1 MCVDLGSARADDV
14 SAGIRELG
22 VSLAA
27 LVQSDLPGMGLDAG
41 DRPAAD
47 VEALLGIVAAAEY
60 ELGRRMSAASA
71 AGSLPIVGLGAM
83 PRARGWSTQWA
94 RRLARAAE
102 LAAQHPEVA
111 CAWARG
117 TITSEHVAALARGG
131 EALTDAEMQAVVG
144 ELTPLWGQLCPAAVL
159 RFVQAVVRLLHP
171 PCEPTPD
178 EVAAHDERCL
188 SFAVL
193 GDSVVLTGT
202 LPRIEGEMV
211 MAAVEAFAE
220 RLRVEADAIPS
231 AARRADGLVA
241 LVTTAAAAGSI
252 PTRGG
257 VPVALTV
264 TLDRTRAGDA
274 VWSTGRGHLLTS
286 AEQRF
291 VSCDCTMTAVEV
303 ASGRDGGGS
312 SRRCAHAGRADT
324 GQGPAGR
331 SVSDRVGALAEA
343 MLGDRV
349 VLSLGR
355 SQRTASESQR
365 RALAVRDRGCVIPG
379 CDVPPEACQVHHVRE
394 WSAGGTTDVDAM
406 VMLCWCHHRQVD
418 LGMWSIEPLA
428 PVPASVPIPAFVDDG
443 SCAAT
448 RANRDG
454 EWPANRGAPWR
465 IIRRP
470 RARWRM

>member
-1 MCVDLGSARADDV
+1 
-14 SAGIRELG
+14 
-22 VSLAA
+22 
-27 LVQSDLPGMGLDAG
+27 MGLDAG

-60 ELGRRMSAASA
+60 ELSRRMGAASA
-71 AGSLPIVGLGAM
+71 VGSLPLVGPGAM
-83 PRARGWSTQWA
+83 PRARGWSTQWS
-94 RRLARAAE
+94 RRLARAGE
-102 LAAQHPEVA
+102 LADRHPAVA

-117 TITSEHVAALARGG
+117 TITSEHVDALARGG
-131 EALTDAEMQAVVG
+131 DPLTEAEMRAVVD
-144 ELTPLWGQLCPAAVL
+144 ELTPLWGQLSPAAVV

-171 PCEPTPD
+171 PADPTAD

-220 RLRVEADAIPS
+220 RLRSEADRLPG

-241 LVTTAAAAGSI
+241 LVATAAAAGSI

-274 VWSTGRGHLLTS
+274 LWSTGRGHLLTS

-291 VSCDCTMTAVEV
+291 VSCDCTVTAVEV
-303 ASGRDGGGS
+303 ASARDGGS
-312 SRRCAHAGRADT
+312 SGRCAPAGPSAT

-331 SVSDRVGALAEA
+331 SVSERVGALAEA

-355 SQRTASESQR
+355 SQRTASEFQR

-379 CDVPPEACQVHHVRE
+379 CDVPPEACQVHHVQE
-394 WSAGGTTDVDAM
+394 WSAGGSTDVDTM
-406 VMLCWCHHRQVD
+406 VMLCWSHHRQVD
-418 LGMWSIEPLA
+418 LGMWGIEPLA
-428 PVPASVPIPAFVDDG
+428 PTTAPSSSPPIARTR
-443 SCAAT
+443 SIAAT
-448 RANRDG
+448 SGHHPG

-465 IIRRP
+465 IVRRP
-470 RARWRM
+470 RARWRL

>member
-178 EVAAHDERCL
+178 EVAAHEERCL

-193 GDSVVLTGT
+193 GDSVVLTG
-202 LPRIEGEMV
+202 PC
-211 MAAVEAFAE
+211 
-220 RLRVEADAIPS
+220 
-231 AARRADGLVA
+231 
-241 LVTTAAAAGSI
+241 
-252 PTRGG
+252 
-257 VPVALTV
+257 
-264 TLDRTRAGDA
+264 
-274 VWSTGRGHLLTS
+274 H
-286 AEQRF
+286 
-291 VSCDCTMTAVEV
+291 
-303 ASGRDGGGS
+303 
-312 SRRCAHAGRADT
+312 
-324 GQGPAGR
+324 
-331 SVSDRVGALAEA
+331 
-343 MLGDRV
+343 
-349 VLSLGR
+349 
-355 SQRTASESQR
+355 ES
-365 RALAVRDRGCVIPG
+365 
-379 CDVPPEACQVHHVRE
+379 
-394 WSAGGTTDVDAM
+394 
-406 VMLCWCHHRQVD
+406 
-418 LGMWSIEPLA
+418 
-428 PVPASVPIPAFVDDG
+428 
-443 SCAAT
+443 
-448 RANRDG
+448 
-454 EWPANRGAPWR
+454 
-465 IIRRP
+465 
-470 RARWRM
+470 RARW

>member
-1 MCVDLGSARADDV
+1 
-14 SAGIRELG
+14 
-22 VSLAA
+22 
-27 LVQSDLPGMGLDAG
+27 
-41 DRPAAD
+41 
-47 VEALLGIVAAAEY
+47 
-60 ELGRRMSAASA
+60 
-71 AGSLPIVGLGAM
+71 
-83 PRARGWSTQWA
+83 
-94 RRLARAAE
+94 
-102 LAAQHPEVA
+102 
-111 CAWARG
+111 
-117 TITSEHVAALARGG
+117 
-131 EALTDAEMQAVVG
+131 
-144 ELTPLWGQLCPAAVL
+144 
-159 RFVQAVVRLLHP
+159 
-171 PCEPTPD
+171 
-178 EVAAHDERCL
+178 
-188 SFAVL
+188 
-193 GDSVVLTGT
+193 
-202 LPRIEGEMV
+202 MV

-303 ASGRDGGGS
+303 ASGRDGGRS
-312 SRRCAHAGRADT
+312 SRRCAHEGLADT